1 MSRRL
6 AIVAVLAVRVIL
18 CRPVDAQVPTGIIA
32 GRVTDATGASIPHA
46 RVAISKHE
54 DGQRRVLETT
64 KEGEYTAPSLQAG
77 VYKVAIEAP
86 GFERL
91 LRDAIVEAGST
102 TAVDAV
108 LRIGPSSQTITVAG
122 ATPQMRHDA
131 YDISGVTTE
140 SQIEGLPLNG
150 RDFLELAK
158 LEPGALQP
166 SRGSN
171 NRTFVPLLATPS
183 GGNNGRGTRV
193 TVDGGSIM
201 QIGNGGAA
209 MGFSQEVVREFQV
222 STVNF
227 DLSTGMTAS
236 GSINV
241 ATRSGD
247 DQWHGSAFYFFRDHS
262 LSAYPALKRDPFN
275 PDPFFQRQ
283 QYGMVVGGPIRK
295 DHLFV
300 FGTFERNDQR
310 GVVSTELLTPEFS
323 PLSRITPSPTQ
334 VNEFSVRTDWRINQT
349 NSLFVRQSHEGGLS
363 YGPTTVNGV
372 GALAYPSAWTRQPE
386 WTDQSI
392 LGLTSQ
398 LGSKWVNDFR
408 FSYFFVSSGEQA
420 PTEGKCRGCLGIGAP
435 GINVTDSELFIGTST
450 TTVVLGRRYHL
461 NDIAD
466 WQKGTHSI
474 RFGGDWETTRG
485 GRTDTAD
492 QPVTMNLFSPE
503 QVQEFNS
510 PQPPDKRLPLPS
522 SFLTLS
528 DILQL
533 PLQNFTVGIGN
544 PRVPQAGFG
553 KAHIAYLVH
562 LFAQDTWHLHPQLTI
577 SYGLG
582 WSFDTPLNYDLRKP
596 SYLAL
601 VLGTANLGPTHKNW
615 RNFAPAGGFAWT
627 PWRDGKTVIRGGAGI
642 YYDFQTAFGISDDE
656 RVSLG
661 PRGVGR
667 GSYDSAGIPNP
678 LTSVPGVP
686 QGTLLQFFSPTA
698 FTGAFLMEALPT
710 IRADLTAQR
719 GNPYNTDF
727 SITNI
732 EVAKQGSVVDTHMPN
747 PSSTNVSLGVQ
758 REIARDF
765 AISADVVYR
774 HFTHIG
780 GSYPELIDVNHFSSV
795 RGRVLPVCATDA
807 QRNDPKALCS
817 LGPIYLTTGIGS
829 GNYRG
834 LLVRAEKRLSRDW
847 QLLGSYDYSRSDGNG
862 FGVGFNND
870 DPLSNYGPLN
880 TDYRHILNIS
890 SLVQLPRRFELGTF
904 VAYVSKPPFSV
915 FLNGLDF
922 NGDGN
927 LGDLLPGTTVN
938 EFNRGLGKAD
948 LRRLVDLFNRT
959 YAGKMDSHGKLIPLV
974 TLPVHFEFGD
984 PLLTQDVRLSRN
996 FPLGE
1001 RIHLVLIGEVFNLF
1015 NISNLSGR
1023 SGNLLSR
1030 GFGQPKSRVTQVF
1043 GSGGPR
1049 AFQLA
1054 ARISF

>member
-1 MSRRL
+1 MRRMI
-6 AIVAVLAVRVIL
+6 AIIAVLAVWLIL
-18 CRPVDAQVPTGIIA
+18 CKPVDAQVPTGIIA
-32 GRVTDATGASIPHA
+32 GRVTDQTGAAIPSA
-46 RVAISKHE
+46 CVVISKK
-54 DGQRRVLETT
+54 DNGLQRLVETT
-64 KEGEYTAPSLQAG
+64 AEGEYTVPSLQAG
-77 VYKVAIEAP
+77 VYEVAVGAP
-86 GFERL
+86 SFKRL
-91 LRDAIVEAGST
+91 LRAAIVEAGT
-102 TAVDAV
+102 TTTVDVV
-108 LRIGPSSQTITVAG
+108 LPIGPSSESITVA
-122 ATPQMRHDA
+122 AANPQMRYDS
-131 YDISGVTTE
+131 YDISGVTDR
-140 SQIEGLPLNG
+140 SQIDGLPLNG

-158 LEPGALQP
+158 LEPGALQAA
-166 SRGSN
+166 RGSN
-171 NRTFVPLLATPS
+171 NRTFVPLLSTPA
-183 GGNNGRGTRV
+183 GGNNGAGTRV

-209 MGFSQEVVREFQV
+209 MGFSQEEVQEFQV

-241 ATRSGD
+241 ATRSGG

-262 LSAYPALKRDPFN
+262 MSAYPALKRDPFN

-283 QYGMVVGGPIRK
+283 QYGIVVGGPIRK

-363 YGPTTVNGV
+363 YGPTTLNGV

-398 LGSKWVNDFR
+398 FGAKWVNDFR
-408 FSYFFVSSGEQA
+408 FSYFFVSSAEQA
-420 PTEGKCRGCLGIGAP
+420 PTEADCPGCLGIGAP
-435 GINVTDSELFIGTST
+435 GINVTDSELYIGTST

-461 NDIAD
+461 NDIAA

-492 QPVTMNLFSPE
+492 QPVTMDLFSPE

-510 PQPPDKRLPLPS
+510 LQPPSNRLPLPS

-528 DILQL
+528 DTLQL
-533 PLQNFTVGIGN
+533 PLQDFTVGIGD

-553 KAHIAYLVH
+553 KTRVAYLFH
-562 LFAQDTWHLHPQLTI
+562 LFAQDTWRLRPELTI

-582 WSFDTPLNYDLRKP
+582 WSVDTPLNYDLPKP
-596 SYLAL
+596 AYLSP
-601 VLGTANLGPTHKNW
+601 VLGTTNLGPTHKNW
-615 RNFAPAGGFAWT
+615 GNFSPAGGFAWT
-627 PWRDGKTVIRGGAGI
+627 PWKDRKTVIRGGAGI
-642 YYDFQTAFGISDDE
+642 YYDFQRAFGISDDE

-667 GSYDSAGIPNP
+667 GTYSSGGIPNP
-678 LTSVPGVP
+678 LTNVPGVP
-686 QGTLLQFFSPTA
+686 PGTLLQFFSPTA
-698 FTGAFLMEALPT
+698 FNGAFLMEALPT
-710 IRADLTAQR
+710 IRANLAAQR
-719 GNPYNTDF
+719 GSPNNTDF
-727 SITNI
+727 SVTNI
-732 EVAKQGSVVDTHMPN
+732 EADKQGSVVDTHMPN
-747 PSSTNVSLGVQ
+747 TTSINFSLGVQ
-758 REIARDF
+758 RQVARDF
-765 AISADVVYR
+765 VITADFVYR
-774 HFTHIG
+774 HFSHIG
-780 GSYPELIDVNHFSSV
+780 GPQLVDVNHFFSA
-795 RGRVLPVCATDA
+795 RGPVLPVCTTDA
-807 QRNDPKALCS
+807 ERTDPKALCS

-834 LLVRAEKRLSRDW
+834 LLVRAEKRFSRDW
-847 QLLGSYDYSRSDGNG
+847 QLLGSYAYSCSDGNG
-862 FGVGFNND
+862 FTVGFNND

-890 SLVQLPRRFELGTF
+890 GLVQLPRRFELGTF
-904 VAYVSKPPFSV
+904 VTYVSKPPFSV

-922 NGDGN
+922 NGDGT

-938 EFNRGLGKAD
+938 EFNRELGKAD
-948 LRRLVDLFNRT
+948 LRRLVDSFNQT
-959 YAGKMDSHGKLIPLV
+959 YAGKTDSHGTPIPLV
-974 TLPVHFEFGD
+974 TLPAHFEFGD
-984 PLLTQDVRLSRN
+984 PLVTQDLRLSRN

-1001 RIHLVLIGEVFNLF
+1001 HMHISLIGEVFNLF
-1015 NISNLSGR
+1015 NIANLSGR

-1054 ARISF
+1054 ARIAF

>member
-1 MSRRL
+1 MRRTI
-6 AIVAVLAVRVIL
+6 AIIAVLTTRLIL
-18 CRPVDAQVPTGIIA
+18 CKSVDAQVPTGVIA
-32 GRVTDATGASIPHA
+32 GRVADQTGAAIASA
-46 RVAISKHE
+46 RVVISKK
-54 DGQRRVLETT
+54 DNGLQRLVETT
-64 KEGEYTAPSLQAG
+64 AEGEYTVPSLQAG
-77 VYKVAIEAP
+77 VYEVAVGVP
-86 GFERL
+86 GFQRV
-91 LRDAIVEAGST
+91 LRAAIVEAGT
-102 TAVDAV
+102 TTTVDVV
-108 LRIGPSSQTITVAG
+108 LPIGLSSESITVA
-122 ATPQMRHDA
+122 AANPQIRYDS
-131 YDISGVTTE
+131 YDISGVTDR
-140 SQIEGLPLNG
+140 SQIDGLPLNG

-166 SRGSN
+166 TRGSN
-171 NRTFVPLLATPS
+171 NRTFVPLLSTPA

-209 MGFSQEVVREFQV
+209 MGLSQEEVQEFQV

-227 DLSTGMTAS
+227 DLSTGMTGS

-241 ATRSGD
+241 ATRSGG

-295 DHLFV
+295 GHLFV

-323 PLSRITPSPTQ
+323 PLSRITPSPTR
-334 VNEFSVRTDWRINQT
+334 VNEFSVRTDWRISQA

-363 YGPTTVNGV
+363 YGPTTLNGV
-372 GALAYPSAWTRQPE
+372 GALAFPSAWTRQPE

-392 LGLTSQ
+392 LGFTSQ
-398 LGSKWVNDFR
+398 FGSRWVNDFR

-420 PTEGKCRGCLGIGAP
+420 PTQTDCPGCLGIGATA
-435 GINVTDSELFIGTST
+435 INVTDSELYIGTST

-466 WQKGTHSI
+466 WQKVTHSI

-485 GRTDTAD
+485 GRTDTGD

-510 PQPPDKRLPLPS
+510 LQPPDKRLPLPS

-533 PLQNFTVGIGN
+533 PLQDFSVGIGD
-544 PRVPQAGFG
+544 PRVPQTGFG
-553 KAHIAYLVH
+553 KSRVAYLVH
-562 LFAQDTWHLHPQLTI
+562 LFAQDTWRLRPELTI
-577 SYGLG
+577 NYGLG
-582 WSFDTPLNYDLRKP
+582 WSFDTPLNYDLRNP
-596 SYLAL
+596 AYLSP
-601 VLGTANLGPTHKNW
+601 VLGMTNLGPTHKNW
-615 RNFAPAGGFAWT
+615 RNFSPAGGFAWT
-627 PWRDGKTVIRGGAGI
+627 PWKDRKTVIRGGAGI

-667 GSYDSAGIPNP
+667 GTYSSGGIPNP
-678 LTSVPGVP
+678 LTNVPGVP
-686 QGTLLQFFSPTA
+686 WGTLLQFFSPTA
-698 FTGAFLMEALPT
+698 LNGSFLMEALPT
-710 IRADLTAQR
+710 IRANLAAQR
-719 GNPYNTDF
+719 GNPNNTDF
-727 SITNI
+727 SVTNI
-732 EVAKQGSVVDTHMPN
+732 EADKQGSVVDTHMPN
-747 PSSTNVSLGVQ
+747 TTSTNFSLGVQ
-758 REIARDF
+758 RQVARDF
-765 AISADVVYR
+765 VITADFVYR
-774 HFTHIG
+774 HFSHIG
-780 GSYPELIDVNHFSSV
+780 GPQLVDVNHFFSA
-795 RGRVLPVCATDA
+795 RGPMLPVCITDA
-807 QRNDPKALCS
+807 ERMDPKALCS

-847 QLLGSYDYSRSDGNG
+847 QLLGSYAYSRSDGNG

-890 SLVQLPRRFELGTF
+890 GLVQLPRQFELGTF
-904 VAYVSKPPFSV
+904 VTYVSKPPFSV

-922 NGDGN
+922 NGDGT

-948 LRRLVDLFNRT
+948 LRHLVDLFNRT
-959 YAGKMDSHGKLIPLV
+959 YAGKTDSHGTSIPLV
-974 TLPVHFEFGD
+974 TLPAHFEFGD
-984 PLLTQDVRLSRN
+984 PLVTQDMRLSRN

-1001 RIHLVLIGEVFNLF
+1001 HLRLALIGEVFNLF
-1015 NISNLSGR
+1015 NIANLSGR

-1030 GFGQPKSRVTQVF
+1030 GFGQPKSRITQVF
-1043 GSGGPR
+1043 GSGGPC

-1054 ARISF
+1054 VRIAF